1 MSKIKQIET
10 FQSKYKQLVSL
21 LKMFRKFGYDAEK
34 KEASDYV
41 QLQRYKYFPIN
52 AKLFVGFFAVS
63 EKVCNFV
70 AENVITRFFMQR
82 RILLIYTG
90 GTIGM
95 NRNPLT
101 GALEP
106 FDFEHLL
113 QNVPELAQFDTQIDT
128 YQFDPPIDSSDM
140 TPALWTDLSH
150 CIADHYWQYDGFVV
164 LHGTDTMAY
173 TASALSY
180 MLENLT
186 KPVVFTGSQLPI
198 GQLRTDGKENLIT
211 SIEIAAAC
219 DDEGHALVPEVGI
232 YFNSHLL
239 RGNRTTKQS
248 AEEFNAFE
256 SFNYPHL
263 VDAGVNI
270 TYHQE
275 RILKPDFS
283 KSMTPYFRL
292 DNNVI
297 IFSLFPGIREDLIR
311 HIIHTPNLKAIVMRT
326 FGSGN
331 APQSPWLLNALKEGT
346 KNGKVIVNVSQCLQG
361 AVEMSRYDCGYHLQ
375 EAGVISGRDMT
386 VESAV
391 TKLMFLQS
399 HYPDAPDTVRHLMQ
413 QSICGEMTI

>member
-1 MSKIKQIET
+1 MT
-10 FQSKYKQLVSL
+10 Y
-21 LKMFRKFGYDAEK
+21 
-34 KEASDYV
+34 
-41 QLQRYKYFPIN
+41 N
-52 AKLFVGFFAVS
+52 AKV
-63 EKVCNFV
+63 
-70 AENVITRFFMQR
+70 
-82 RILLIYTG
+82 LLIYTG

-95 NRNPLT
+95 NRNPAT

-113 QNVPELAQFDTQIDT
+113 HNVPELKAFDTQIDT
-128 YQFDPPIDSSDM
+128 YQFQPPIDSSDM
-140 TPALWTDLSH
+140 TPARWTDLSH
-150 CIADHYWQYDGFVV
+150 CIADRYDQYDGFVV

-186 KPVVFTGSQLPI
+186 KPVIFTGSQLPI

-211 SIEIAAAC
+211 SIEIAAAK
-219 DDEGHALVPEVGI
+219 DTEGHALVPEVGI
-232 YFNSHLL
+232 YFDSHLL

-263 VDAGVNI
+263 VDAGVKVI
-270 TYHQE
+270 YHHE
-275 RILKPDFS
+275 RMLTPHWHQPMKPH
-283 KSMTPYFRL
+283 FRL

-311 HIIHTPNLKAIVMRT
+311 HIIHTPNLKSIVMRT

-331 APQSPWLLNALKEGT
+331 APQSPWLLKALKEGT
-346 KNGKVIVNVSQCLQG
+346 HNGKVIVNISQCLQG
-361 AVEMSRYDCGYHLQ
+361 TVEMGRYDCGYHLQ

-391 TKLMFLQS
+391 TKLMFLQA
-399 HYPDAPDTVRHLMQ
+399 HYPDDPTTVRRLM
-413 QSICGEMTI
+413 GESLRGEI

>member
-1 MSKIKQIET
+1 MKMS
-10 FQSKYKQLVSL
+10 
-21 LKMFRKFGYDAEK
+21 
-34 KEASDYV
+34 
-41 QLQRYKYFPIN
+41 
-52 AKLFVGFFAVS
+52 
-63 EKVCNFV
+63 
-70 AENVITRFFMQR
+70 
-82 RILLIYTG
+82 ILLIYTG

-95 NRNPLT
+95 SRNPVT

-106 FDFEHLL
+106 LDFAHLL
-113 QNVPELAQFDTQIDT
+113 RHIPELSEVDTDIHTSQFT
-128 YQFDPPIDSSDM
+128 PPIDSSDV
-140 TPALWTDLSH
+140 TPAQWEQLARI
-150 CIADHYWQYDGFVV
+150 IATRYQDYDGFVV

-180 MLENLT
+180 MLGNLT
-186 KPVVFTGSQLPI
+186 KPVIFTGSQLPI

-211 SIEIAAAC
+211 AVEIAAAK
-219 DDEGHALVPEVGI
+219 DAEGHALVPEVGI
-232 YFNSHLL
+232 YFGGHLL

-270 TYHQE
+270 TYHQN
-275 RILKPDFS
+275 RILKPDWD
-283 KSMTPYFRL
+283 KPMTPHFRL

-331 APQSPWLLNALKEGT
+331 APQSPWLLKALKEGT
-346 KNGKVIVNVSQCLQG
+346 RNGKVIVNISQCMQG
-361 AVEMSRYDCGYHLQ
+361 AVEMSRYDTGYHLQ
-375 EAGVISGRDMT
+375 EAGVISGYDQT

-399 HYPDAPDTVRHLMQ
+399 HYPDDPDTVRRLMV
-413 QSICGEMTI
+413 QSLRGEITK